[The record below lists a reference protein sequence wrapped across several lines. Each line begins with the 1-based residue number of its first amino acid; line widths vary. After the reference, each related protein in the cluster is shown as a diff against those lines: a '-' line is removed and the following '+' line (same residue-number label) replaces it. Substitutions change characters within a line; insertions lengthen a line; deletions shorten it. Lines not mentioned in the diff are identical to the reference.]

1 LYLGPFRYLYKNA
14 RSTSSPSRWRRSDGL
29 HREAQSRFNAALQ
42 ARLAELPPGEPVLME
57 VVSWLQDRGAE
68 FLTPPAG
75 ELLTPPHATADDVRA
90 AADGEEFCRYWI
102 YSHHIYSKV
111 KRRTLQELA
120 EQFRLTGFCL
130 PGKPGIICVEVRYL
144 LSVLY
149 LLFFPSKPARFFA
162 SLADLWIGFVLMP
175 IRNRATPTMY
185 FDSVLH
191 NYAVPTGSG
200 SRTRIVRSLW

>member
-1 LYLGPFRYLYKNA
+1 MGPSFRYLYKNA

-42 ARLAELPPGEPVLME
+42 ARLAELPPGEPLLME

-75 ELLTPPHATADDVRA
+75 ELLPPPATTADDVR

-111 KRRTLQELA
+111 KRRSLQELA

-144 LSVLY
+144 LHLVLISSFSHQNLHGF
-149 LLFFPSKPARFFA
+149 LLL
-162 SLADLWIGFVLMP
+162 LAVLWIGFLLML
-175 IRNRATPTMY
+175 IRTGPTPTTILIR
-185 FDSVLH
+185 FPILTWIRIRSDRPH
-191 NYAVPTGSG
+191 GSLGG
-200 SRTRIVRSLW
+200 SYS

>member
-1 LYLGPFRYLYKNA
+1 LGPFRYLYKNA
-14 RSTSSPSRWRRSDGL
+14 RSTSSPSRWRRSDSL
-29 HREAQSRFNAALQ
+29 HREAQSSFNAALQ
-42 ARLAELPPGEPVLME
+42 ARLAELPPGEPLLME
-57 VVSWLQDRGAE
+57 VVSWLQDRGPE

-75 ELLTPPHATADDVRA
+75 ELLTPPPASADDVRA

-102 YSHHIYSKV
+102 NSHHIYSKV

-149 LLFFPSKPARFFA
+149 ICFFPSQPARFFA
-162 SLADLWIGFVLMP
+162 SLAVLWIGFILMP
-175 IRNRATPTMY
+175 IRIRTNSDIL
-185 FDSVLH
+185 FC
-191 NYAVPTGSG
+191 SG
-200 SRTRIVRSLW
+200 ST

>member
-1 LYLGPFRYLYKNA
+1 LGPFRFPYKNA

-42 ARLAELPPGEPVLME
+42 ARLAELPPGEPVLLE
-57 VVSWLQDRGAE
+57 VVSWLQDRGPE
-68 FLTPPAG
+68 FLTPPVG
-75 ELLTPPHATADDVRA
+75 ELVTPPPVTADDVRA
-90 AADGEEFCRYWI
+90 AADGDEFCRYWI

-111 KRRTLQELA
+111 KRRSLQELA

-149 LLFFPSKPARFFA
+149 RVSAFFPSQPARFFA
-162 SLADLWIGFVLMP
+162 SLAVSWIGFVLMP
-175 IRNRATPTMY
+175 IQIRT
-185 FDSVLH
+185 DSDTLFC
-191 NYAVPTGSG
+191 SG
-200 SRTRIVRSLW
+200 ST